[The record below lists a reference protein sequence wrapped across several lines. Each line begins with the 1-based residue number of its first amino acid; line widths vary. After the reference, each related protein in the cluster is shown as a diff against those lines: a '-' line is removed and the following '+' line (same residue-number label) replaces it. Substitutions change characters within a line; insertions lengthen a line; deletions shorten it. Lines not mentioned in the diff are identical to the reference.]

1 MTDDPTRVADTAMLR
16 AIDERRAEDPLV
28 GAKMAAKEILGRLM
42 NAVKGERGVHV
53 ESLFCA
59 LGSLA
64 GYACQAGIRAQAERE
79 GKPPEVYFNV
89 AETKDGRH
97 YFFGDALNRPL
108 AEDRHSVWS
117 LAAGAAAHL
126 GAQQIPKVEEYF
138 RVVAADLGSEKFGVV
153 QYLPGASAGD
163 TPINYVKVMWPHLQ
177 PMVEKYT
184 GDPTLWGTAFGLAI
198 QEGMT
203 LAKDVIPPAAALSIV
218 MQSAVPMSK
227 ITLSEH

>member
-1 MTDDPTRVADTAMLR
+1 MSDDTASPADTAMLR
-16 AIDERRAEDPLV
+16 VIDERRADDPLI
-28 GAKMAAKEILGRLM
+28 GAKMAAREILGRLM
-42 NAVKGERGVHV
+42 DAVKGERGVHV

-64 GYACQAGIRAQAERE
+64 GYACQAGIRARALSE
-79 GKPPEVYFNV
+79 GQPPEVYFSV
-89 AETKDGRH
+89 AETTDGRH

-108 AEDRHSVWS
+108 AEDRLSLWS

-126 GAQQIPKVEEYF
+126 GASQIPKVEEYF
-138 RVVAADLGSEKFGVV
+138 RVVAADLGTEKFGVV

-163 TPINYVKVMWPHLQ
+163 TPINYVKHLWPQLQ

-184 GDPTLWGTAFGLAI
+184 GDPAHWSTAFGLAI

-203 LAKDVIPPAAALSIV
+203 LAKDVIPPAAALSVV